1 MLRTTNN
8 KKQRNKKMSE
18 YFECPVCGDSVV
30 NGECVECDYTS
41 DMTDD
46 EIEAYR
52 DDFERAFDSEPIL
65 CEC

>member
-1 MLRTTNN
+1 
-8 KKQRNKKMSE
+8 MSE

-52 DDFERAFDSEPIL
+52 DDFERAFDSETIL